1 MHYFMIV
8 YSQAEDRN
16 KNKELYN
23 MIVRIKK
30 YVAKVAFFKEHED
43 GSISK
48 EVREITLDGKRF
60 SLGTV
65 GKKIPREAKLEEMGW
80 RETAYEIGVNELE
93 KFLSDN
99 GKLVTAENAE

>member
-1 MHYFMIV
+1 MIV
-8 YSQAEDRN
+8 
-16 KNKELYN
+16 K
-23 MIVRIKK
+23 IKK
-30 YVAKVAFFKEHED
+30 YVAKVSIFKEHED

-60 SLGTV
+60 SPATV
-65 GKKIPREAKLEEMGW
+65 WKKIPREAKLEEMGW
-80 RETAYEIGVNELE
+80 RETAYEIGVDELE